1 MEDLSEFRR
10 IYPHIQVVAGSTMI
24 ESVYF
29 ELREQDALNS
39 IKRQKVRRSNFTK
52 RKDSPR
58 IPFIIYIY
66 WNLKSNQLN
75 LQKI

>member
-1 MEDLSEFRR
+1 
-10 IYPHIQVVAGSTMI
+10 MI

-29 ELREQDALNS
+29 ELREQGALNS

-52 RKDSPR
+52 RKNSPR